1 MSDDTNDGAGNDG
14 EVWSRVD
21 DYYGQR
27 LVGDDEALA
36 AALRANAEAGLPPID
51 VTPALGKLLHLL
63 ARSAGARRILEV
75 GTLGGYSTI
84 WLARALPADG
94 EVVTCE
100 VSPRHA
106 DVARAN
112 LDRAG
117 VGDRVRIVLGPA
129 LETLPGV
136 GGPFDMV
143 FIDADKV
150 SNAEYLDHAI
160 RLSRPGALVIVDNV
174 VRGGR
179 VVDETADDPAVL
191 GTRRLADALAADPRI
206 SATMVQTVAAKGY
219 DGFVLGIV
227 EG

>member
-1 MSDDTNDGAGNDG
+1 MSDHDDDH

-21 DYYGQR
+21 EYYGQR
-27 LVGDDEALA
+27 LVGDDDTLSE
-36 AALRANAEAGLPPID
+36 ALRANASAGLPPID
-51 VTPALGKLLHLL
+51 VTPATGKLLHLL
-63 ARSAGARRILEV
+63 ARSVGARRILEV

-84 WLARALPADG
+84 WLAKAVPSDG

-106 DVARAN
+106 EVARAN

-136 GGPFDMV
+136 EGPFDMV
-143 FIDADKV
+143 FVDADKV

-160 RLSRPGALVIVDNV
+160 RLSRPGALVVVDNV

-179 VVDETADDPAVL
+179 VVDETDDAPAVV

-206 SATMVQTVAAKGY
+206 SATMVQTVASKGY
-219 DGFVLGIV
+219 DGFVLGVV
-227 EG
+227 ES

>member
-1 MSDDTNDGAGNDG
+1 MKDD
-14 EVWSRVD
+14 EIWSRVD
-21 DYYGQR
+21 EYYGRR
-27 LVGDDEALA
+27 LVGDDDALSE
-36 AALRANAEAGLPPID
+36 ALRANASAGLPPID
-51 VTPALGKLLHLL
+51 VTPALGKFLHLL
-63 ARSAGARRILEV
+63 ARSVGARRILEV

-106 DVARAN
+106 EVARAN

-117 VGDRVRIVLGPA
+117 VGERVRIVLGPA

-136 GGPFDMV
+136 EGPFDMV
-143 FIDADKV
+143 FVDADKV

-179 VVDETADDPAVL
+179 AVDEADDDPAVV

-206 SATMVQTVAAKGY
+206 SATMVQTVASKGY
-219 DGFVLGIV
+219 DGFVLGVV

>member
-1 MSDDTNDGAGNDG
+1 MSDDETWA
-14 EVWSRVD
+14 RVD
-21 DYYGQR
+21 EFYGQR
-27 LVGDDEALA
+27 LVGDEDALS
-36 AALRANAEAGLPPID
+36 AALVANAEAGLPPID

-63 ARSAGARRILEV
+63 ARSMGARRILEV

-84 WLARALPADG
+84 WLARALPAGG

-106 DVARAN
+106 EVARAN

-136 GGPFDMV
+136 EGPFDMV
-143 FIDADKV
+143 FVDADKV
-150 SNAEYLDHAI
+150 SNAEYLDHAV
-160 RLSRPGALVIVDNV
+160 RLSRPGALVVVDNV

-179 VVDETADDPAVL
+179 VVDATDDDPAVV

-206 SATMVQTVAAKGY
+206 SATMVQTVASKGY
-219 DGFVLGIV
+219 DGFVLGVV

>member
-1 MSDDTNDGAGNDG
+1 MDDDGIWG
-14 EVWSRVD
+14 RVD

-27 LVGDDEALA
+27 LLGEDEALA
-36 AALRANAEAGLPPID
+36 EALRANAAAGLPPID

-63 ARSAGARRILEV
+63 ARSVGARRILEV

-84 WLARALPADG
+84 WPARALPAHG

-106 DVARAN
+106 EVARAN

-117 VGDRVRIVLGPA
+117 VGERVRIVPGPA
-129 LETLPGV
+129 LQTLPEV
-136 GGPFDMV
+136 QGPFDMV
-143 FIDADKV
+143 FVDADKV

-160 RLSRPGALVIVDNV
+160 RLLRPGALVVIDNV

-179 VVDETADDPAVL
+179 VVDGSDDDPAVL

-206 SATMVQTVAAKGY
+206 SATMVQTVAAQGY
-219 DGFVLGIV
+219 DGFVLGV
-227 EG
+227 VDGAPPEQR

>member
-1 MSDDTNDGAGNDG
+1 MSDHDDDHEG
-14 EVWSRVD
+14 WSRVD
-21 DYYGQR
+21 EYCGQR
-27 LVGDDEALA
+27 LVGDGDTLSE
-36 AALRANAEAGLPPID
+36 ALRASGSAGLPPIG
-51 VTPALGKLLHLL
+51 VTPATGKLLQLL
-63 ARSAGARRILEV
+63 ARSVGARRILEV

-84 WLARALPADG
+84 WLAKAVPSDG

-106 DVARAN
+106 EVARAN

-136 GGPFDMV
+136 EGPFDMV
-143 FIDADKV
+143 FVDADKV

-160 RLSRPGALVIVDNV
+160 RLSRPGALVVVDNV

-179 VVDETADDPAVL
+179 VVDETDDDPAVV

-206 SATMVQTVAAKGY
+206 SATMVQTVASKGY
-219 DGFVLGIV
+219 DGFVLGVV
-227 EG
+227 ES

>member
-1 MSDDTNDGAGNDG
+1 M
-14 EVWSRVD
+14 WSRVD
-21 DYYGQR
+21 EFYAQR
-27 LVGDDEALA
+27 LVGDDEGLSE
-36 AALRANAEAGLPPID
+36 ALRANAAAGLPPID

-63 ARSAGARRILEV
+63 ARSVGARRILEV

-117 VGDRVRIVLGPA
+117 VGARVRIVLGPA
-129 LETLPGV
+129 LETLPDLQ
-136 GGPFDMV
+136 GPFDMV
-143 FIDADKV
+143 FVDADKV

-179 VVDETADDPAVL
+179 VVDDADDDPAVV

-219 DGFVLGIV
+219 DGFVLGVV

>member
-1 MSDDTNDGAGNDG
+1 MSDHDDDH

-21 DYYGQR
+21 EYYGQR
-27 LVGDDEALA
+27 LVGDDDTLSE
-36 AALRANAEAGLPPID
+36 ALRANASAGLPPID
-51 VTPALGKLLHLL
+51 VTPATGKLLHLL
-63 ARSAGARRILEV
+63 ARSVGARRILEV

-84 WLARALPADG
+84 WLARALPSDG

-106 DVARAN
+106 EVARAN

-136 GGPFDMV
+136 QGPFDMV
-143 FIDADKV
+143 FVDADKV

-160 RLSRPGALVIVDNV
+160 RLSRPGALVVVDNV

-179 VVDETADDPAVL
+179 VVDETDDDPVVV

-206 SATMVQTVAAKGY
+206 SATMVQTVASKGY
-219 DGFVLGIV
+219 DGFVLGVV